1 MQEKKRYMQIQIRKG
16 DLVSEKELK
25 SLLENDCKLLTSKQL
40 AEVLR
45 LKSDAALRKQRSKN
59 SSLFPFTRL
68 GRSIYY
74 PIHLVMKT
82 LQKHTVE
89 AKLK

>member
-1 MQEKKRYMQIQIRKG
+1 MQETKRYMQIQIRKG

-25 SLLENDCKLLTSKQL
+25 SLLDNDCKLLKSKQL

-45 LKSDAALRKQRSKN
+45 LKSDAALRKQRSKDR
-59 SSLFPFTRL
+59 SLFPFVRI

-74 PIHLVMKT
+74 PINLVMKT

>member
-1 MQEKKRYMQIQIRKG
+1 MQETKRYMQIHIRKG
-16 DLVSEKELK
+16 DLVSEEELK
-25 SLLENDCKLLTSKQL
+25 NLLDNDCKLLTSKDLSKLLQ
-40 AEVLR
+40 
-45 LKSDAALRKQRSKN
+45 LKSDAALRKQRSKDR
-59 SSLFPFTRL
+59 SLFPFARI

-74 PIHLVMKT
+74 PMHLVMKT

>member
-1 MQEKKRYMQIQIRKG
+1 MQEKKKYMQTQIRKG

-25 SLLENDCKLLTSKQL
+25 YLLDNDYKLLKSKQL

-59 SSLFPFTRL
+59 KYYFT
-68 GRSIYY
+68 
-74 PIHLVMKT
+74 
-82 LQKHTVE
+82 
-89 AKLK
+89 